1 MAIEDYRIRGPLTL
15 CGNKGNHKTCLKGQ
29 YIGNNAA
36 SICRHYR
43 LMTGTDLEHCERTP
57 KNDETINKETTTE
70 TGV

>member
-1 MAIEDYRIRGPLTL
+1 MSIEDYRILGPLTQ
-15 CGNKGNHKTCLKGQ
+15 CGCKGQHKKCLKGQ

-43 LMTGTDLEHCERTP
+43 LMPGTDLEHCERTP
-57 KNDETINKETTTE
+57 KADEVITKTRETE